1 VTVLGVLFCNF
12 RVLNVLQKK
21 NMTNQELQERLKDE
35 IYYHQMEQE
44 RNRLSELDKANLKN
58 EVAALN
64 LKIHL
69 LQKEN
74 NHLGNELFQ
83 IKMNQEEKYYYVS
96 YEGLTFS
103 NQRSYG
109 SSFVINKKALRISDF
124 VNSIKESY
132 NLKSASVTFFAEI
145 SKEIY
150 DNG

>member
-1 VTVLGVLFCNF
+1 
-12 RVLNVLQKK
+12 
-21 NMTNQELQERLKDE
+21 MTNQELQERLKDE
-35 IYYHQMEQE
+35 MYYHQMEQA
-44 RNRLSELDKANLKN
+44 RNRLSELDKVGMKN
-58 EVAALN
+58 EIAALN

-103 NQRSYG
+103 NQRTYG
-109 SSFVINKKALRISDF
+109 SGFVMNKIGLKINEF
-124 VNSIKESY
+124 VNSTKESY